1 MVAMQHLSSG
11 SQPACRAHG
20 AALLDLEPAVHMA
33 PPSWAVHMVPLPW
46 TWSLPC
52 TWCRSPGPG
61 ACCAHGAALLG
72 RAHGAA
78 SLDLAHATVD
88 YITMDFM

>member
-1 MVAMQHLSSG
+1 MVPPSWVVHMVPLSWTWSE
-11 SQPACRAHG
+11 
-20 AALLDLEPAVHMA
+20 LAVHMV